1 MKYVSDIL
9 KQFALP
15 QRLMVLVIILSTIV
29 LIQYLKTDDCRP
41 IIDENIKMHKDFVT
55 LSEMLRK
62 RNLSDLEMATSD
74 DTETYVTEDTIV
86 VVNDMTLEM
95 LEIIESNIK

>member
-41 IIDENIKMHKDFVT
+41 IIDENIKMHKAFVT

>member
-15 QRLMVLVIILSTIV
+15 QRLMVLIIILSTIV

-62 RNLSDLEMATSD
+62 RNLSDLEMATSG
-74 DTETYVTEDTIV
+74 DTEAYATEDTIV